1 MSPNTTLANDELKF
15 SLIVTVPFVIVDFL
29 ISLIDESLFA
39 VKVLLFKLTFTSL
52 FTLSPNTT
60 LANDVFKLLLIETL
74 PFVIVELLILLT
86 VDSFFAVKVVLF
98 KSTSAILFNV
108 TLANDEVKSLLIET
122 LPFVIVE
129 LLILLTVEP
138 LFAVNEW
145 LFKSTF
151 AILFNTALVNVEV
164 KLLLT
169 KTSPFV
175 IVELSI
181 LLNDDVIPSLVVKV
195 LLFKFIVVAFKSE
208 FVTVEVILLFNV
220 TFALLIV
227 ESVIVLIISFSNVP
241 AFTSTVKVLFSP
253 KLTVPPT
260 KFEFVTVEV
269 ILSLIV
275 TVPFVIVELTTLLTV
290 TWPFVSIVT
299 SPPILLSIIDE
310 IVDSPV
316 IFIPLLLVIIASSKM
331 MLSTSLISV
340 TASKLTFPLNLTS
353 PIISWITE
361 PSLIFNVPLFVTSAL
376 TNDIWSALLTL
387 TLWFSGIIILFW
399 YW

>member
-1 MSPNTTLANDELKF
+1 M
-15 SLIVTVPFVIVDFL
+15 
-29 ISLIDESLFA
+29 
-39 VKVLLFKLTFTSL
+39 
-52 FTLSPNTT
+52 
-60 LANDVFKLLLIETL
+60 
-74 PFVIVELLILLT
+74 
-86 VDSFFAVKVVLF
+86 
-98 KSTSAILFNV
+98 
-108 TLANDEVKSLLIET
+108 
-122 LPFVIVE
+122 
-129 LLILLTVEP
+129 
-138 LFAVNEW
+138 
-145 LFKSTF
+145 
-151 AILFNTALVNVEV
+151 
-164 KLLLT
+164 
-169 KTSPFV
+169 
-175 IVELSI
+175 
-181 LLNDDVIPSLVVKV
+181 
-195 LLFKFIVVAFKSE
+195 
-208 FVTVEVILLFNV
+208 
-220 TFALLIV
+220 IV
-227 ESVIVLIISFSNVP
+227 ESVIVLIISFSAVP

-290 TWPFVSIVT
+290 TLPFVSIVT
-299 SPPILLSIIDE
+299 LPPILLSIIDE

-316 IFIPLLLVIIASSKM
+316 IFIPLLLVIIASSKI